1 MGNCCSN
8 INIGIN
14 GNIFTLRSLMKIGS
28 ILENQNFEKRVAIMP
43 DVVNKYIS
51 LGFEILLSKNYA
63 SHLGI
68 DDQKYLKAG
77 AKISSDEN
85 EILNSSDIVVQ
96 LGILSDDKISL
107 IRENQILIGVL
118 NPYDNKKKLEDLA
131 KKKINLFSLELL
143 PRITRAQS
151 MDILSSQANLAG
163 YKAVIEAFASFK
175 KAIPM
180 MMTAAGTIPAAKV
193 LVVGAGVAGLQAIAT
208 AKRMGAIVF
217 ATDVRMASK
226 EQVESL
232 GGKFLTV
239 EGSENLETEGGYA
252 KETSDEFKK
261 KQEEL
266 LSETLKKIDIVI
278 CTALIPGKKA
288 PLIIKDNM
296 VSNMQAGSVI
306 YDLAAIQGGN
316 TAFSEVDKIIDKNGV
331 KIMGETNILNKLPI
345 SASNLYSKNMFNF
358 VDNLFDKK
366 NKKIHI
372 NIEDEIIKKT
382 LIK

>member
-1 MGNCCSN
+1 
-8 INIGIN
+8 
-14 GNIFTLRSLMKIGS
+14 MKIGS
-28 ILENQNFEKRVAIMP
+28 LSEDLNIEKRVAITP
-43 DVVNKYIS
+43 EIAKKYIS
-51 LGFEILLSKNYA
+51 LGFEVLLSKDYGL
-63 SHLGI
+63 HLGFGNEQYKSQGVNI
-68 DDQKYLKAG
+68 F
-77 AKISSDEN
+77 EN
-85 EILNSSDIVVQ
+85 GKDILTNSDIILQ
-96 LGILSDDKISL
+96 LGLPSDDNLSL
-107 IRENQILIGVL
+107 LKENQNLIGVL
-118 NPYDNKKKLEDLA
+118 NPFLNKEKLEKLS
-131 KKKINLFSLELL
+131 KKKINNFSLELL

-163 YKAVIEAFASFK
+163 YKAVVESFANFE

-180 MMTAAGTIPAAKV
+180 MMTAAGTVPAAKV

-252 KETSDEFKK
+252 KEASEEFKK
-261 KQEEL
+261 KQEDL

-288 PLIIKDNM
+288 PIIIKEDM
-296 VSNMQAGSVI
+296 IKNMQMGSVI

-316 TAFSEVDKIIDKNGV
+316 TAYTEVDKIIDHRGV
-331 KIMGETNILNKLPI
+331 KIIGEMNILNKLPI
-345 SASNLYSKNMFNF
+345 SASALYAKNLFNF
-358 VDNLFDKK
+358 VSNLLDKK
-366 NKKIHI
+366 TGKI
-372 NIEDEIIKKT
+372 NINLEDEIIEKT
-382 LIK
+382 LVK

>member
-1 MGNCCSN
+1 MIIASV
-8 INIGIN
+8 
-14 GNIFTLRSLMKIGS
+14 S
-28 ILENQNFEKRVAIMP
+28 ENKDFEKRISITP
-43 DVVNKYIS
+43 EISKKYIN
-51 LGFEILLSKNYA
+51 LGFEVHLSENYGE
-63 SHLGI
+63 HLGFK
-68 DDQKYLKAG
+68 DDEYKAQG
-77 AKISSDEN
+77 VKIVGDEN
-85 EILNSSDIVVQ
+85 QLLQNADVIIQMSLLNEN
-96 LGILSDDKISL
+96 KTSL
-107 IRENQILIGVL
+107 LKSNQTLIGVL
-118 NPYDNKKKLEDLA
+118 NPYENKKILDELIKN
-131 KKKINLFSLELL
+131 KINLFSLEML

-163 YKAVIEAFASFK
+163 YKAVLEAFSVFE

-252 KETSDEFKK
+252 KEASDGFKK

-288 PLIIKDNM
+288 PIIIKEAM
-296 VSNMQAGSVI
+296 VENMQPGSVI
-306 YDLAAIQGGN
+306 FDLAAAQGGN
-316 TAFSEVDKIIDKNGV
+316 VAFTEVDKIIERKGI
-331 KIMGETNILNKLPI
+331 KIIGESNILNKLPT
-345 SASNLYSKNMFNF
+345 SSSSLYAKNVFNFVSNLY
-358 VDNLFDKK
+358 DKK
-366 NKKIHI
+366 NKKINI
-372 NIEDEIIKKT
+372 NLEDEIIAKT
-382 LIK
+382 IIK

>member
-1 MGNCCSN
+1 M
-8 INIGIN
+8 
-14 GNIFTLRSLMKIGS
+14 RIGS
-28 ILENQNFEKRVAIMP
+28 ISEDRNLEKRIAVTPEI
-43 DVVNKYIS
+43 VKKYIS
-51 LGFEILLSKNYA
+51 LGFEVCLSENYG

-68 DDQKYLKAG
+68 KDQQFIEMG
-77 AKISSDEN
+77 AKIFEN
-85 EILNSSDIVVQ
+85 EIEVLNLSQIIVQ
-96 LGILSDDKISL
+96 LGMLSDKKGFSIK
-107 IRENQILIGVL
+107 ENQILVGVL
-118 NPYDNKKKLEDLA
+118 NPYNNKEKLENLA
-131 KKKINLFSLELL
+131 RKKINLFSLELL

-163 YKAVIEAFASFK
+163 YKAVIESFANFE

-180 MMTAAGTIPAAKV
+180 MMTAAGTVPAAKV

-239 EGSENLETEGGYA
+239 QGSENLETEGGYA
-252 KETSDEFKK
+252 KEASDDFKK

-288 PLIIKDNM
+288 PLIIKENM
-296 VSNMQAGSVI
+296 VDKMQSGSVI

-316 TAFSEVDKIIDKNGV
+316 TSYTEVDKIVEKNGV
-331 KIMGETNILNKLPI
+331 KIMGESNILNKLPI
-345 SASNLYSKNMFNF
+345 SASSLYAKNVFNF
-358 VDNLFDKK
+358 VDNLYDKE
-366 NKKIHI
+366 NKKINI
-372 NIEDEIIKKT
+372 NLDDEIIEKT

>member
-1 MGNCCSN
+1 MRIVSVSENQKIEKRIAITPDIAKKYIALGLEVSLPENYGEHLGFKDNDYKELGVEIFKDEKEIINNADLIVQLGLLSDDSLLLLKENQTLVGVFNPYVNKEKVEILSKKN
-8 INIGIN
+8 INI
-14 GNIFTLRSLMKIGS
+14 
-28 ILENQNFEKRVAIMP
+28 
-43 DVVNKYIS
+43 
-51 LGFEILLSKNYA
+51 
-63 SHLGI
+63 
-68 DDQKYLKAG
+68 
-77 AKISSDEN
+77 
-85 EILNSSDIVVQ
+85 
-96 LGILSDDKISL
+96 
-107 IRENQILIGVL
+107 
-118 NPYDNKKKLEDLA
+118 
-131 KKKINLFSLELL
+131 FSLEML

-163 YKAVIEAFASFK
+163 YKAVIESFANFE

-208 AKRMGAIVF
+208 AKRMGAVVF

-232 GGKFLTV
+232 GGKFLSV

-252 KETSDEFKK
+252 KEASDDFKR

-266 LSETLKKIDIVI
+266 LAETLKKIDIVI

-288 PLIIKDNM
+288 PLIIKENM
-296 VSNMQAGSVI
+296 IANMKPGSII

-316 TAFSEVDKIIDKNGV
+316 SAFTEVDKIIVKEGV
-331 KIMGETNILNKLPI
+331 KIMGETNILNKLSV
-345 SASNLYSKNMFNF
+345 SASNLYSKNVFNF
-358 VDNLFDKK
+358 VSNLYDKE
-366 NKKIHI
+366 NKKVNI
-372 NIEDEIIKKT
+372 NLEDEIIEKT